1 MTILDRVIKHFSKLP
16 GLGKKSASRIAY
28 FLLQSDP
35 EYIKNF
41 ANDLINLKEKISE
54 CSICGNYTEENP
66 CPICSNPNR
75 NHKIICV
82 VAESKDIFPIEQS
95 REYMGVYHVLKGVIS
110 PLNGIGPDDLRIQ
123 SLIEKIQNQN
133 IDEIIIATNPTLEGE
148 TTALYLAKI
157 IGSKNI
163 KISRLASGLPVG
175 GDLEYADSQTI
186 SRAFQSRSQ
195 FNQE

>member
-1 MTILDRVIKHFSKLP
+1 MTILDRIISHFSKLP

-28 FLLQSDP
+28 FLLQSDTAN
-35 EYIKNF
+35 IRQF

-54 CSICGNYTEENP
+54 CKICGNYTEINP
-66 CPICSNPNR
+66 CEICSNQNR

-82 VAESKDIFPIEQS
+82 VEESKDIFPIEQS
-95 REYMGVYHVLKGVIS
+95 REYTGVYHVLKGVIS
-110 PLNGIGPDDLRIQ
+110 PLNGVGPDDLRIQ
-123 SLIEKIQNQN
+123 PLLSKIQEQK

-148 TTALYLAKI
+148 TTALYLAKM
-157 IGSKNI
+157 IGVSNV

-186 SRAFQSRSQ
+186 SRAFKSRSQ
-195 FNQE
+195 FNQ